1 MRVKLVHWSTQADF
15 IQKRSVDKL
24 YIPDGYNPQK
34 MYHFRSSHAGLT
46 KLTHIIDD
54 EEDDFAWGHSE
65 YDAREQTK
73 PSTLGPT
80 NTWANHMAVKTA
92 KISKKLL

>member
-1 MRVKLVHWSTQADF
+1 
-15 IQKRSVDKL
+15 
-24 YIPDGYNPQK
+24 

-65 YDAREQTK
+65 CDAREQTK
-73 PSTLGPT
+73 PSTLGPIQHLCQPYGRKNFKNIKET
-80 NTWANHMAVKTA
+80 FMNSVNY
-92 KISKKLL
+92 